1 MALTVALIDSGP
13 LVAYYNKGDEWH
25 ISARKFFES
34 FKGKLVTS
42 VAVATEVMW
51 LINQDWRVQ
60 NEFLNDV
67 QKELYFVE
75 NLVPSD
81 FKYIAELNEKYR
93 NLAGDFSDLTIVALS
108 ERFGL
113 LNVVSLDAD
122 FNIYRSYGNK
132 SFNQLFPK
140 WEPPVK
146 A

>member
-1 MALTVALIDSGP
+1 MALTIALIDSGP

-25 ISARKFFES
+25 ITARKFFES
-34 FKGKLVTS
+34 FKGKLITS

-60 NEFLNDV
+60 NEFLHDV

-93 NLAGDFSDLTIVALS
+93 NVPGDFSDLTIVALS
-108 ERFGL
+108 ERLGL

-122 FNIYRSYGNK
+122 FDIYRSYEK
-132 SFNQLFPK
+132 KPFNQLFPK

>member
-1 MALTVALIDSGP
+1 MALTIALIDSGP
-13 LVAYYNKGDEWH
+13 LVAYYNKGDQWH
-25 ISARKFFES
+25 ITARKFFES

-60 NEFLNDV
+60 NEFLHDV
-67 QKELYFVE
+67 QKELYIVE

-93 NLAGDFSDLTIVALS
+93 NVPGDFSDLTIVALS
-108 ERFGL
+108 ERLGL

-122 FNIYRSYGNK
+122 FDIYRSYEK
-132 SFNQLFPK
+132 KAFNQLFPK
-140 WEPPVK
+140 WEPPRK

>member
-13 LVAYYNKGDEWH
+13 LVAYYNKGDKWH
-25 ISARKFFES
+25 ITARKFFES
-34 FKGKLVTS
+34 FKGKLITS

-51 LINQDWRVQ
+51 LLNQDWRVQ
-60 NEFLNDV
+60 NEFLYDV
-67 QKELYFVE
+67 QKELYIVE

-93 NLAGDFSDLTIVALS
+93 NVPGDFSDLTIIALS
-108 ERFGL
+108 ERLGL

-122 FNIYRSYGNK
+122 FDIYRSYENK
-132 SFNQLFPK
+132 PFKQLFPK
-140 WEPPVK
+140 WEPPSK